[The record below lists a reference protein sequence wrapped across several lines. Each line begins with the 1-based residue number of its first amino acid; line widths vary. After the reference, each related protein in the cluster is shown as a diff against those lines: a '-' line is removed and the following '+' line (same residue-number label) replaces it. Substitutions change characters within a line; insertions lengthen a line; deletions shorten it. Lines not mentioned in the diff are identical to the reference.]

1 MSAAFV
7 TNVLRRRSWRN
18 LRVGCGVQRYRGRR
32 FHPASTG
39 RVREKNNKSRNDTRS
54 NSPARRRTSQERR
67 FWLRG
72 SFAVALSAL
81 AARLKHLNE
90 SALARPINTQTLNN
104 ASGAATLLV
113 SPSVL

>member
-1 MSAAFV
+1 MFCAAAAGESCAFAV
-7 TNVLRRRSWRN
+7 VFSDTMGGVFIPHRRPSLR
-18 LRVGCGVQRYRGRR
+18 
-32 FHPASTG
+32 
-39 RVREKNNKSRNDTRS
+39 ENNNSRNNTRS
-54 NSPARRRTSQERR
+54 NIPARRRMSPERR
-67 FWLRG
+67 FWLRS